1 MLKTSHP
8 RLTLL
13 GSRVKR
19 FPDHPDRARLEA
31 IPFKAGGGATTV
43 TLVTDEFTSLCPVT
57 GQPDF
62 GTITI
67 EYAPRALLVETK
79 SLKLYLFSF
88 RNVGVFQEVLVN
100 RILDDLFRLLK
111 PRYIRV
117 TGRFKPRGGIS
128 ITPVAERG
136 RRPAD

>member
-1 MLKTSHP
+1 MKSD

-13 GSRVKR
+13 GSRVTR
-19 FPDHPDRARLEA
+19 FPDHPDKARLEA
-31 IPFKAGGGATTV
+31 IPFKAGLGKTTV
-43 TLVTDEFTSLCPVT
+43 TLGTEEFTSLCPVT

-62 GTITI
+62 GEIII
-67 EYAPRALLVETK
+67 EYIPRVLLVETK

-111 PRYIRV
+111 PRYMRV
-117 TGRFKPRGGIS
+117 TGRFKSRGGIA

-136 RRPAD
+136 RA